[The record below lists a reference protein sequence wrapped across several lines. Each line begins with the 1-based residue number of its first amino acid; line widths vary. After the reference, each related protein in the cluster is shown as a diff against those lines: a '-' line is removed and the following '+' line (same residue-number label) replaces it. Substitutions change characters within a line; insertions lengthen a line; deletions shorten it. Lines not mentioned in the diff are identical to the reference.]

1 MKFSNSKMTAF
12 FLVVLSTSWH
22 LQDDCDKISLWVKA
36 YFFNSCNDCY
46 CPKLT
51 GEVCC
56 PDEQHNRVST
66 GIGDSCCGRMPYS
79 TSGNQICCA
88 GRLHDGYGQQCCGG
102 QIVSIDL
109 ECCGGEEEGMA
120 YSRLPGKEPLST
132 FQ

>member
-1 MKFSNSKMTAF
+1 MIVIKFPCESK
-12 FLVVLSTSWH
+12 H
-22 LQDDCDKISLWVKA
+22 IS
-36 YFFNSCNDCY
+36 FNSCNDCY

-88 GRLHDGYGQQCCGG
+88 GRLRDGHGQQCCGG
-102 QIVSIDL
+102 QIVNKDL
-109 ECCGGEEEGMA
+109 ECCGGEEEGMV

-132 FQ
+132 FQSVEILRNTGREIALDTRQISN